1 MKTVIVNGG
10 PRKEWNTAQLL
21 KSAQKGAE
29 VAGAE
34 TEYVD
39 LYDLCFTGC
48 RSCLA
53 CKRKGLENPCRC
65 FFKDELSP
73 VIEHVH
79 RADHLI
85 MGSPIYFGEPTGQL
99 RCFLERVVYPTLSY
113 NSFSSIFTGK
123 IDVDVFLT
131 MGETR
136 DSYDRNYLA
145 KMEAYFAPF
154 RSFNGTVTIH
164 PVCDTAQVKDYSQ
177 YEMAGIPGAHKLELR
192 EEAFPKALE
201 LAFTIGKHIL

>member
-39 LYDLCFTGC
+39 LYDLRFTGC

-201 LAFTIGKHIL
+201 LAFTTGKHFL

>member
-1 MKTVIVNGG
+1 M
-10 PRKEWNTAQLL
+10 
-21 KSAQKGAE
+21 
-29 VAGAE
+29 
-34 TEYVD
+34 
-39 LYDLCFTGC
+39 
-48 RSCLA
+48 
-53 CKRKGLENPCRC
+53 
-65 FFKDELSP
+65 
-73 VIEHVH
+73 IEHVH

-192 EEAFPKALE
+192 EKAFPKALE
-201 LAFTIGKHIL
+201 LAFKIGKRVL

>member
-29 VAGAE
+29 AAGAE

-39 LYDLCFTGC
+39 LYDLRFTGC

-73 VIEHVH
+73 VIEDVH

-154 RSFNGTVTIH
+154 RSFNGAVTIH

-192 EEAFPKALE
+192 EKAFPKALE
-201 LAFTIGKHIL
+201 LAFKIGKRVL